1 MEFGSLVLVVNGDVV
16 AGTVQAP
23 PETYTI
29 RSVGDGVHVIRKV
42 DLSTLPPEA
51 EPVAA
56 PVPATSELAPAVS
69 AARDPPVIPMS
80 IADPPQARRDDGS
93 VIDVLVVFTAAAK
106 WYAGGAAEI
115 AALIDLSVAETNRA
129 YAASKVIQRIRLA
142 HKREIIHEER
152 GGLVDIDRLAGL
164 HDGFLDDLHT
174 LRDDYKADLVALI
187 TAPLRGLCGI
197 AAAIGPETP
206 DTGFSITAAN
216 CLSPNYTFA
225 HELGHNMGLRHDV
238 YVDDSVTPFPDNHGY
253 VNQQAF
259 IEGAPKSARW
269 RTIMAYN
276 RQCDREGRF
285 YCIRL
290 PRFSN
295 PEQSRNGDPLGVAD
309 VSNARRVLDETR
321 TTMARFRA
329 RASARLSPDPT
340 AVSYKDDGVWRRFT
354 VRATEPI
361 RVVANP
367 TGTPRRV
374 EMTHNPDARN
384 LCPPE
389 QDDTFDM
396 NDGQTVY
403 LAGCSTGAGIVT
415 LVRAADDTP
424 IRSYVLP
431 IVNAGGSSA
440 SLTPDPAAESYGN
453 DGAWRR
459 FTVRATDP
467 IRVVAN
473 PPGTLRRVEITENRA
488 GNYCPPEQDD
498 TFVMNNRNTVYLAGC
513 VPGAGTV
520 HLVRDVDG
528 ATLRTYTLPIRAVP
542 NPCVETLG
550 NLSRTVTRAGSWSP
564 ECTSA
569 ASRQNVRID
578 GLEFTARIVD
588 LHLPVDTALRSS
600 DVGGPRRHFAVQRLE
615 VADAAPVQAL
625 TRHRTQFILGDVQPA
640 PVLRRVAELE
650 ATNQFPS
657 PGRLEHL
664 VEGAGRVRVEVVA
677 HQGDLRAVGVAAL
690 QQVGDLHRPVRLRPP
705 GPRRRP
711 PPTRQ
716 RLAEQEDR
724 GRAGPFVLVVDAA
737 GPRQRGGHRR
747 ARFLDQLH
755 RLLIHAHDRA
765 SRVVRLRI
773 GVQDLLHVRHE
784 LGVGLRRDHP
794 VLDFPPGHPVFF
806 SVRRMVSW
814 LTDSTTSSST
824 TRRASSRNDQL
835 A

>member
-1 MEFGSLVLVVNGDVV
+1 MLVVNGDVV

-115 AALIDLSVAETNRA
+115 AALIDLRVAETNRA

-253 VNQQAF
+253 VIQQAF

-321 TTMARFRA
+321 ATMARFRA

-374 EMTHNPDARN
+374 EMAHNPDARN
-384 LCPPE
+384 
-389 QDDTFDM
+389 F
-396 NDGQTVY
+396 
-403 LAGCSTGAGIVT
+403 
-415 LVRAADDTP
+415 
-424 IRSYVLP
+424 
-431 IVNAGGSSA
+431 
-440 SLTPDPAAESYGN
+440 
-453 DGAWRR
+453 
-459 FTVRATDP
+459 
-467 IRVVAN
+467 
-473 PPGTLRRVEITENRA
+473 
-488 GNYCPPEQDD
+488 CPPEQDD
-498 TFVMNNRNTVYLAGC
+498 TFVINNRNTVYLAGC

-520 HLVRDVDG
+520 HLVHDVDG

-564 ECTSA
+564 ECTSLDR
-569 ASRQNVRID
+569 RQNSSYYVWYTRYYSFGLDRPADVR
-578 GLEFTARIVD
+578 LD
-588 LHLPVDTALRSS
+588 LTSADVDTYLYVR
-600 DVGGPRRHFAVQRLE
+600 D
-615 VADAAPVQAL
+615 
-625 TRHRTQFILGDVQPA
+625 
-640 PVLRRVAELE
+640 
-650 ATNQFPS
+650 
-657 PGRLEHL
+657 
-664 VEGAGRVRVEVVA
+664 GAGSGGA
-677 HQGDLRAVGVAAL
+677 LAAEN
-690 QQVGDLHRPVRLRPP
+690 DDCHSNTRDSCIDIRLRPGTYTVEATTWRWRSVGAFSLTLAAAP
-705 GPRRRP
+705 FTPRRFTDDP
-711 PPTRQ
+711 IVAGVTVVKAAHVIQLRQ
-716 RLAEQEDR
+716 RIDALLA
-724 GRAGPFVLVVDAA
+724 
-737 GPRQRGGHRR
+737 RGGRP
-747 ARFLDQLH
+747 RFPWTDRTLRPGAAPKAAH
-755 RLLIHAHDRA
+755 LL
-765 SRVVRLRI
+765 
-773 GVQDLLHVRHE
+773 E
-784 LGVGLRRDHP
+784 L
-794 VLDFPPGHPVFF
+794 
-806 SVRRMVSW
+806 
-814 LTDSTTSSST
+814 
-824 TRRASSRNDQL
+824 
-835 A
+835 